1 MGPLTSRPV
10 SEAITTTPTTKTT
23 KTTPT
28 TTKVDQP
35 THLET
40 KVKKVNTPNQVNMEP
55 LRVKDSVVVSQKDV
69 MDNNSKAKRVS
80 KVNMEQSQVK
90 GLVVVSPRV
99 PMDNNS
105 RDKDR
110 DRPTTLV
117 FQDNM
122 VPRDNGVLHRETKVV
137 ESTLLN
143 VVITKD
149 GLRTIVR
156 L

>member
-10 SEAITTTPTTKTT
+10 SEARTTTPITKTT

-35 THLET
+35 THSET
-40 KVKKVNTPNQVNMEP
+40 KVNQVNTPNQVNMEP
-55 LRVKDSVVVSQKDV
+55 SQAKD
-69 MDNNSKAKRVS
+69 
-80 KVNMEQSQVK
+80 
-90 GLVVVSPRV
+90 LVVVSPKV
-99 PMDNNS
+99 PMDNNFKA
-105 RDKDR
+105 RDR

-122 VPRDNGVLHRETKVV
+122 VPRDSGVLHREMKVV

-143 VVITKD
+143 VVTTKD
-149 GLRTIVR
+149 GLVKIVSPPPAFMSRT
-156 L
+156 